1 MELKRAC
8 FALVLV
14 VIVLFSSQV
23 FAGDIVHQ
31 DDVAPKKPG
40 CENNFVLV
48 KSLFFL
54 FLFLDSF
61 FIFSVNFL
69 AEYDSEVL
77 VEES

>member
-1 MELKRAC
+1 MELKRAW
-8 FALVLV
+8 FALVFV
-14 VIVLFSSQV
+14 VVVLSFTQV

-48 KSLFFL
+48 NSLFF
-54 FLFLDSF
+54 FSCSCFTFCEF
-61 FIFSVNFL
+61 FVV
-69 AEYDSEVL
+69 EYDSELL